1 MEHVFNIFEMHSLIS
16 ARKRKKMEIFDR
28 PQIRQLIQHKNFT
41 QEMTPV
47 KTDAWLSF
55 ESVTKNFL
63 GNTKVGNYVHLIN
76 DMLAKLKKLTVQM
89 SIRTTS
95 CFSIW
100 IDFFHLDIYFLNFHC
115 LSQVTPRDE
124 EFLNVYFID

>member
-1 MEHVFNIFEMHSLIS
+1 
-16 ARKRKKMEIFDR
+16 
-28 PQIRQLIQHKNFT
+28 
-41 QEMTPV
+41 MTPV

-89 SIRTTS
+89 SIRIH
-95 CFSIW
+95 FL
-100 IDFFHLDIYFLNFHC
+100 FFHLDRFFPSGYIFFEFS
-115 LSQVTPRDE
+115 LSVSGYSTG
-124 EFLNVYFID
+124 